1 MLSNLRLRLRPCLN
15 RFRTWLKGCKLV
27 SRHREL
33 LNLLG
38 RKYLP
43 GQAPSLSVIR
53 ALTATIATVK
63 ATVTVAETGIGTK
76 TVAEIS
82 EIRVTSVNLE
92 KDSMD
97 VISGKMIDASGI
109 TKIGERIDGR
119 TTAASAV
126 WSLPPN

>member
-1 MLSNLRLRLRPCLN
+1 MPSNLRLRLRPCLN
-15 RFRTWLKGCKLV
+15 RFQTWLKGCKLA

-33 LNLLG
+33 LNLG

-43 GQAPSLSVIR
+43 GQAPSSSVIR

-63 ATVTVAETGIGTK
+63 AIVTVAETGIGTK

-82 EIRVTSVNLE
+82 EIRVTSANLE

-97 VISGKMIDASGI
+97 VISGKMIDASGT
-109 TKIGERIDGR
+109 TKIGERIDGQ